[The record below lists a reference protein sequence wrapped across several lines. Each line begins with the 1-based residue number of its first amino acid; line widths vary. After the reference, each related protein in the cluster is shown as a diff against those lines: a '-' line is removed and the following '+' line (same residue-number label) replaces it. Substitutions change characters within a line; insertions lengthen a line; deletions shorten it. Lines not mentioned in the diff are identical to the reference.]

1 MKPIKCFSLMLM
13 VFLINLGCSGN
24 HANIRNLS
32 ESESQAIQQD
42 LLDNWSDYHIS
53 YNRNVI
59 VFDPK
64 NDDKKILINNSIWW
78 GAVND
83 QKTWTQIVNGT
94 KTVPD
99 RINLNQVWGEP
110 IREIWVHNQFYGY
123 VNHYRRD
130 IVSAE
135 IANENSVQVIHT
147 YSADWRQRN

>member
-1 MKPIKCFSLMLM
+1 MIHIKYISLMLIAFT
-13 VFLINLGCSGN
+13 FLIGCSGN
-24 HANIRNLS
+24 NANIKNLS
-32 ESESQAIQQD
+32 ESESKAIQQD

-64 NDDKKILINNSIWW
+64 NDDKKILIYNSIWW
-78 GAVND
+78 GTVND

-110 IREIWVHNQFYGY
+110 IREIWVHDQFYGY
-123 VNHYRRD
+123 VSHYRRD

-135 IANENSVQVIHT
+135 IADENSVQLIVT
-147 YSADWRQRN
+147 NSADWRQRN

>member
-1 MKPIKCFSLMLM
+1 MLIAFT
-13 VFLINLGCSGN
+13 FLIGCSGN
-24 HANIRNLS
+24 NANIKNLS
-32 ESESQAIQQD
+32 ESESKAIQQD

-64 NDDKKILINNSIWW
+64 NDDKKILIYNSIWW
-78 GAVND
+78 GTVND

-123 VNHYRRD
+123 VSHNQAMLVAVKIVDEDTVQLTAHVGSLIRR
-130 IVSAE
+130 
-135 IANENSVQVIHT
+135 
-147 YSADWRQRN
+147 

>member
-1 MKPIKCFSLMLM
+1 MDSKRFAGIAILTL
-13 VFLINLGCSGN
+13 FLFIGCSGKN
-24 HANIRNLS
+24 ANIRNLS
-32 ESESQAIQQD
+32 DSESKAIQQE
-42 LLDNWSDYHIS
+42 LLYNWSDYHIS

-59 VFDPK
+59 VFDPN
-64 NDDKKILINNSIWW
+64 NDDKKILIYNSIWW
-78 GAVND
+78 GTVND

-110 IREIWVHNQFYGY
+110 IRELWVHNQFYGY
-123 VNHYRRD
+123 VSHYRRD

-135 IANENSVQVIHT
+135 IVDENSVQLIHT

>member
-1 MKPIKCFSLMLM
+1 MNAVRLTGILTLTVSLVM
-13 VFLINLGCSGN
+13 GCSGN
-24 HANIRNLS
+24 NANIKNLS
-32 ESESQAIQQD
+32 ESESKAIQQD

-64 NDDKKILINNSIWW
+64 NDDKKILIYNSIWW
-78 GAVND
+78 GTVND

-123 VNHYRRD
+123 VSHYRRD

-135 IANENSVQVIHT
+135 IVDENSVQLIHT